1 MTNLKKFSFMSLLLF
16 VIAIITS
23 ACGAGGSSGNCDYI
37 PFPII
42 SKEIKL
48 SQYSFD
54 MKIGETQKVIA
65 YVDEKEITN
74 EATFTIV
81 SEKNNKNTVVTIEKG
96 EITAVNSGTA
106 KIKVS
111 YEGANDVIF
120 TVKVTDLSELQL
132 SKNNFKINVGST
144 DKITVTL
151 DGKDVTNSVEYDIEY
166 EEIATV
172 KNGTITAIKA
182 GTTRVNVH
190 HDQAKE
196 DKIFIVTAI
205 DPTLPTLELSQDNF
219 NITMGKTD
227 NVVVTLNGQVV
238 TDSVKYDVENEEIA
252 TVENGLITALET
264 GTTFVTVKYE
274 GANDATFTINVTGK
288 LTVLKDGEIIES
300 LDVNFKHTDNVTVML
315 DGIYDVTEDVEYYI
329 DDEDIITIDKG
340 TITTKKT
347 GTAKVTV
354 HLDGSEEDTEFTV
367 NVIGVLKVY
376 KGDTEIPNPLN
387 INLRHDDQVI
397 VKLNDVDIV
406 TEDVTFTPET
416 EGIINI
422 ANDGTITTTKSGT
435 TAVNVTLEGVEDST
449 SFNVKVNGVLTLSKN
464 SFDMTVG
471 DTDNITVK
479 LNDEDDVTDEVSFT
493 SEDPVIVEVE
503 KGQIKAGGDA
513 AKNLQVN
520 VHLDGTE
527 EDATFTVTVVDDV
540 LQENCVQ
547 LNSPTLTEMGIDKDS
562 PNIVI
567 KGVYTYKGTKKKVVS
582 IANYLFNKRQYL
594 ESVTIPKTIKTIGT
608 FAFSTCPN
616 LKTVVIE
623 NGVKTIGESAFANC
637 TSLANLTIGDSVT
650 TIGVK
655 AFIHCSSLTEIQIP
669 KNIETIGKS
678 AFEGT
683 SITQVTIPAIK
694 TLSFG
699 IFKQCKSLTE
709 ITIPEGVEEIGEQAF
724 GECTALTK
732 VTIPNSVKT
741 IGVQAFNTLDGN
753 NTSLQTVTF
762 GENSQLETIGNLAFG
777 NNKNANLAITIP
789 DSVTSIGRRSFNDV
803 ENIYYSDVI
812 KTRFSGADGFPH
824 FGAHNYNDTP
834 RT

>member
-1 MTNLKKFSFMSLLLF
+1 MKKFAFMSLFLF
-16 VIAIITS
+16 IITIITS
-23 ACGAGGSSGNCDYI
+23 ACGSGGSSGNCDYI
-37 PFPII
+37 PLPII

-48 SQYSFD
+48 SKYSFD
-54 MKIGETQKVIA
+54 MKIGETEKVIA
-65 YVDEKEITN
+65 YVDGEDKTN
-74 EATFTIV
+74 EVKFTIV
-81 SEKNNKNTVVTIEKG
+81 SEKSNKSTVVTIEKG

-106 KIKVS
+106 NVKVS
-111 YEGANDVIF
+111 YEGANDVTF

-172 KNGTITAIKA
+172 QNGTITAIKA
-182 GTTRVNVH
+182 GTTRINVH

-274 GANDATFTINVTGK
+274 GANDATFTVNVTGR
-288 LTVLKDGEIIES
+288 LTVLKDGTIIEN
-300 LDVNFKHTDNVTVML
+300 LDVNLKHTDNVTVML

-329 DDEDIITIDKG
+329 DDEDIITVDKG
-340 TITTKKT
+340 NITTKKT
-347 GTAKVTV
+347 GTATVTV

-376 KGDTEIPNPLN
+376 KGDTEVPNPLN

-416 EGIINI
+416 EGIITI

-493 SEDPVIVEVE
+493 SEDPILVEVD
-503 KGQIKAGGDA
+503 KGLITAGVDGVE
-513 AKNLQVN
+513 NLEVN
-520 VHLDGTE
+520 VHLDGAE

-540 LQENCVQ
+540 LPENCVQ
-547 LNSPTLTEMGIDKDS
+547 LTNTILTEIGINKTDA
-562 PNIVI
+562 NIVI
-567 KGVYTYKGTKKKVVS
+567 PAIYMYNGTKKKVTS
-582 IANYLFNKRQYL
+582 IKTKLFNQSTTL
-594 ESVTIPKTIKTIGT
+594 ESITIPKSIKTISQEAFAGT
-608 FAFSTCPN
+608 GNIQTSK
-616 LKTVVIE
+616 LKTVIIE
-623 NGVKTIGESAFANC
+623 NGVETIGQSAFANC
-637 TSLANLTIGDSVT
+637 PNLANLTIPDSVT
-650 TIGVK
+650 TIGIK
-655 AFIHCSSLTEIQIP
+655 AFIHCSSLTEITIP

-683 SITQVTIPAIK
+683 SITQVTIPAIE

-699 IFKQCKSLTE
+699 VFKLCPS
-709 ITIPEGVEEIGEQAF
+709 
-724 GECTALTK
+724 LTK
-732 VTIPNSVKT
+732 VTIPDGVKT
-741 IGVQAFNTLDGN
+741 IGDEAFNGCTAS
-753 NTSLQTVTF
+753 T
-762 GENSQLETIGNLAFG
+762 
-777 NNKNANLAITIP
+777 LAITIP
-789 DSVTSIGRRSFNDV
+789 DSVTSIGSNSFKDV
-803 ENIYYSDVI
+803 QNIYYNDREELHSLN
-812 KTRFSGADGFPH
+812 GYPN

-834 RT
+834 RP

>member
-1 MTNLKKFSFMSLLLF
+1 MLSQDKFS
-16 VIAIITS
+16 I
-23 ACGAGGSSGNCDYI
+23 N
-37 PFPII
+37 
-42 SKEIKL
+42 
-48 SQYSFD
+48 
-54 MKIGETQKVIA
+54 IGE
-65 YVDEKEITN
+65 
-74 EATFTIV
+74 
-81 SEKNNKNTVVTIEKG
+81 
-96 EITAVNSGTA
+96 
-106 KIKVS
+106 
-111 YEGANDVIF
+111 
-120 TVKVTDLSELQL
+120 
-132 SKNNFKINVGST
+132 T

-151 DGKDVTNSVEYDIEY
+151 SGKDVTNSVVYTPEDT
-166 EEIATV
+166 EIATV
-172 KNGTITAIKA
+172 ENDGTIKAIKA
-182 GTTRVNVH
+182 GTTKVNVH
-190 HDQAKE
+190 HDGAKE
-196 DKIFIVTAI
+196 DKTFVVNSI
-205 DPTLPTLELSQDNF
+205 DPTLPSLELSQDNF

-227 NVVVTLNGQVV
+227 NVVVTLNGQIV
-238 TDSVKYDVENEEIA
+238 TDSVEYDVDNTEIA
-252 TVENGLITALET
+252 TVENGTITAIKT
-264 GTTFVTVKYE
+264 GKTFVTVKQE
-274 GANDATFTINVTGK
+274 GANDATFTVNVTGR
-288 LTVLKDGEIIES
+288 LTVLNNEGQLIEN
-300 LDVNFKHTDNVTVML
+300 LDINLKHTGNVIVML
-315 DGIYDVTEDVEYYI
+315 DNKYDVTEDVEYNV
-329 DDEDIITIDKG
+329 DDEDVITIDKG
-340 TITTKKT
+340 VITTKKADT
-347 GTAKVTV
+347 TTVKV

-367 NVIGVLKVY
+367 NVIGVLKVL
-376 KGDTEIPNPLN
+376 KNDTDVPNPLN
-387 INLRHDDQVI
+387 INLRHSDQIV
-397 VKLNDVDIV
+397 VKLNDEDEV
-406 TEDVTFTPET
+406 TEEVTFDPVVD
-416 EGIINI
+416 GIITI

-513 AKNLQVN
+513 ATNLPVN

-540 LQENCVQ
+540 LPENCVQ

-582 IANYLFNKRQYL
+582 IAGYLFNNRQYL
-594 ESVTIPKTIKTIGT
+594 ESVTIPKTIKTIGDY
-608 FAFSTCPN
+608 AFSTCPK
-616 LKTVVIE
+616 LKTVVLE
-623 NGVKTIGESAFANC
+623 NGVDTIGQSAFANC
-637 TSLANLTIGDSVT
+637 SSLSNLTIVDSVT

-655 AFIHCSSLTEIQIP
+655 AFIHCSSLTEITIP

-741 IGVQAFNTLDGN
+741 IGKQAFNTLDSE

-762 GENSQLETIGNLAFG
+762 GENSQLETIGDLAFG
-777 NNKNANLAITIP
+777 NNKNTGLSITIP

-812 KTRFSGADGFPH
+812 KTRFIGVDGFPH